1 MNDVKETEWSGAIA
15 QLAVVITTY
24 RHVGTTTDQIFLAC
38 ESLWADWE
46 SFDPTGPDW
55 LQGFEEAMDE
65 GEMRYAADSFLK
77 VRSLLKEKF
86 DTITATFESGND
98 MVLGGLILEL
108 SDGVFSLLNGPE
120 PAEKTAESVV
130 IEGEKLL
137 EILLESNDISFP
149 ADEDLSE
156 VDLDLVSDAGD
167 REILRELIGAFEAMA
182 ETTERTYGE
191 SLYLLLSR
199 IFIVHWS
206 FYRLRKEEIPPVT

>member
-1 MNDVKETEWSGAIA
+1 MNNVKGTEWADAVA
-15 QLAVVITTY
+15 QLAVVVTTY
-24 RHVGTTTDQIFLAC
+24 KHVGTTADQVFLAC
-38 ESLWADWE
+38 ESLWADWD

-65 GEMRYAADSFLK
+65 GEMDYAAESFVK
-77 VRSLLKEKF
+77 VRTLLKQKF
-86 DTITATFESGND
+86 ETISDTFESGND

-108 SDGVFSLLNGPE
+108 ADGVFSLLHGPE

-137 EILLESNDISFP
+137 EILLESNDLAFP
-149 ADEDLSE
+149 PDEDLSQ
-156 VDLDLVSDAGD
+156 VDLDLVADPGD

-182 ETTERTYGE
+182 ETTGRTYGE

-199 IFIVHWS
+199 LFIVHWS
-206 FYRLRKEEIPPVT
+206 FYRIKEEEIPPVA